1 MPTQTA
7 GMGKWVCCTKLPLP
21 KHLSNIIN
29 AHSDCTVFTV
39 VCFCSHKLWKQY
51 TKVSWVWFRLI
62 ISSHW
67 CCFHN
72 LQLQSWTVKQTTLYS
87 LSERGSSTIVHC
99 VEWYKLV
106 LRTRLPTPVHMVC
119 VQRMQRDGNAVDES
133 AFTSRDDASH
143 HAEDGLSGDW
153 MAVKHCPW
161 STRNGTDVSRTIW
174 EARRTACISMAR
186 KALAD
191 GTTFR
196 VRMQT
201 AFSANGFSK

>member
-106 LRTRLPTPVHMVC
+106 LRTILVYPLRQCCNNTEALRRADTYRGNVDWCKLRRNEVVSDRPTDLGVAWNAGGNHSNTAVELSPCLPHSGRRRPVTAKN
-119 VQRMQRDGNAVDES
+119 QRPFSIAGN
-133 AFTSRDDASH
+133 RWRH
-143 HAEDGLSGDW
+143 L
-153 MAVKHCPW
+153 
-161 STRNGTDVSRTIW
+161 
-174 EARRTACISMAR
+174 
-186 KALAD
+186 
-191 GTTFR
+191 
-196 VRMQT
+196 
-201 AFSANGFSK
+201 